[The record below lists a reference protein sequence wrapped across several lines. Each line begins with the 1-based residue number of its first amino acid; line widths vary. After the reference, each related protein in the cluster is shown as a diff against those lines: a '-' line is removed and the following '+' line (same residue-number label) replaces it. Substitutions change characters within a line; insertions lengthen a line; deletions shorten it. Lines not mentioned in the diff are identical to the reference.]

1 MGVGGAPVTIGAT
14 GGLGDGGAGGGS
26 AEGCLPAGGSA
37 ADTGLPGGAVSGVR
51 AEPVLRRRLAV
62 VPMVGPVVR
71 VVPAAVPVGP
81 VGVRRSAWEAAA
93 TWARRGRLH
102 RSASPVPVRPLP
114 AYPPVVA
121 LAVQPPTYPAMVV
134 LVVRVVPA
142 AVRVG
147 PVGVRRSAWEAAAT
161 WARPVPV
168 RRQLAEVPVVL
179 VVRVVPVAVP
189 VAPVGVRRSAWE
201 AVAVW
206 VVAVASLPTV
216 AARSLRPGKRLR
228 PVDRCRGSVAVGF
241 GGWWIG

>member
-1 MGVGGAPVTIGAT
+1 M
-14 GGLGDGGAGGGS
+14 
-26 AEGCLPAGGSA
+26 
-37 ADTGLPGGAVSGVR
+37 
-51 AEPVLRRRLAV
+51 
-62 VPMVGPVVR
+62 
-71 VVPAAVPVGP
+71 
-81 VGVRRSAWEAAA
+81 GVRRSAWEAAA

-216 AARSLRPGKRLR
+216 AARSLRPGETVATSRSVSR
-228 PVDRCRGSVAVGF
+228 ECRRWVWWVVDRVNSHRSTIPCSLLLEAPNLQRAERVCHSRPA
-241 GGWWIG
+241 